1 MENGFHYL
9 IMPNHMPASRVEIRL
24 IMRVG
29 SILETEQEKG
39 CAHFLEHMAFQGTT
53 HFPGRSLVESL
64 EKLGMRYGQD
74 INAFTG
80 FDRTV
85 YMFAV
90 PVDKDKEAVMKH
102 SLLIVRDWLQ
112 GMSIDSLKVEN
123 EKGVILEELRG
134 YNLGDEFYPLK
145 IGTGLFSRRMP
156 LGSVDDIRRVTPRT
170 LKNFYRKWY
179 VPSLA
184 TLAIAG
190 DVSPLELEQE
200 VKTLFSGCKG
210 NASVYI
216 PFHPLQYDEGIHLSE
231 VRDTLRNAADWN

>member
-1 MENGFHYL
+1 MDIRVFMSLMRRNKLPFFRCLSLTALWAATLFSHAVYAQSSPIALPQGTVEGRLENGFHYL
-9 IMPNHMPASRVEIRL
+9 IIPNHMPASRVEVRL
-24 IMRVG
+24 IMRAG

-170 LKNFYRKWY
+170 LKT
-179 VPSLA
+179 S
-184 TLAIAG
+184 I
-190 DVSPLELEQE
+190 E
-200 VKTLFSGCKG
+200 SGM
-210 NASVYI
+210 
-216 PFHPLQYDEGIHLSE
+216 FLLW
-231 VRDTLRNAADWN
+231 LRWQ